1 MPKVS
6 IIIPVYNAEKH
17 ITRCIESI
25 ENQTYKDFK
34 AILVNDGST
43 DDSLSVLKTLEKKYD
58 FIKVFTQEN
67 KGAASAR
74 NHGLEKADGE
84 FVCFVDAD
92 DWLENDYLS
101 VLVENQKE
109 NNADISMIGINK
121 IQNST
126 AETEFI
132 FNSKKIYENTED
144 IRKLQAGCFCNRLA
158 CFETDFIGMGTP
170 WDKLFRLCIIRKNNI
185 SFNTDLKTGEDTL
198 FCWQYFNFVKSFVY
212 ENKALYNY
220 VVYQDSLSRKFVELK
235 TFYDTINIFFT
246 VFDEKMPEIT
256 KEALYYVIFRHFLS
270 LLKKHF
276 AHRENR
282 LSLKEYKAEMKEAIS
297 REEMKFS
304 IANISE
310 KYLSRKEKIIL
321 RLTKRPELLAFLLF
335 SLSRLK

>member
-17 ITRCIESI
+17 ITRCIKSI
-25 ENQTYKDFK
+25 ENQTYKDFN

-92 DWLENDYLS
+92 DWLEKDYLS

-126 AETEFI
+126 AQKEFI